1 MSSPDDSERSD
12 DAPKSD
18 YAPKWARDRDR
29 QANPDRAK
37 GEPPHLTF
45 LRSLEQFP
53 ERAQSL
59 DPETVGSPQPL
70 PRRLGWFAISG
81 GFVIAAVLGAII
93 GLLATVETPV
103 FRLRQRFCNQVTRHR
118 HV

>member
-12 DAPKSD
+12 DASNSD
-18 YAPKWARDRDR
+18 YAPKWARDRYR

-59 DPETVGSPQPL
+59 DPETVDSPSSPEVRVVRYQ
-70 PRRLGWFAISG
+70 RRLRHCG
-81 GFVIAAVLGAII
+81 GVRSYNRVVI
-93 GLLATVETPV
+93 
-103 FRLRQRFCNQVTRHR
+103 HW
-118 HV
+118 